1 MSPFVVSLVT
11 NTRRIGGGCS
21 FATERAMQIGEIIAN
36 LLAAVLLI
44 CVIAVIFLVAGKP
57 LWPIREAKM
66 VIVLPPDAIATASI
80 SAPTHP
86 PLPDRVDTRIVQPR
100 PRQH

>member
-1 MSPFVVSLVT
+1 
-11 NTRRIGGGCS
+11 
-21 FATERAMQIGEIIAN
+21 MQIGEIIAD

-66 VIVLPPDAIATASI
+66 VILLPPDAIATASI
-80 SAPTHP
+80 KAPTHP
-86 PLPDRVDTRIVQPR
+86 PLPDRVDTRILQPR